1 MKKYS
6 AANSE
11 NRKNLQAKWREE
23 NKEHLA
29 EKGAKRRIDKR
40 AMCMVSAARIRAKK
54 KGIPFNLTAT
64 DVAEFQAIINIGKCE
79 LTGVKFTVIS
89 GKRSATSP
97 SLDRIVP
104 ELGYV
109 SGNVRVVCH
118 AINAGMGDWGE
129 TELKRIVTAWLDL

>member
-1 MKKYS
+1 MKKHN

-11 NRKNLQAKWREE
+11 NRKNVQAKWREG

-29 EKGAKRRIDKR
+29 KKGAKRRIDKR

-54 KGIPFNLTAT
+54 KGVPFNLTAT
-64 DVAEFQAIINIGKCE
+64 DVDRFQEIIDAGKCE
-79 LTGVKFTVIS
+79 LTGVTFTVIS

-118 AINAGMGDWGE
+118 AVNAGMGDWGE
-129 TELKRIVTAWLDL
+129 AELKRIMTIWLT